1 MNELHL
7 IQNPANLNLHA
18 DTNDAYSVIKVEVD
32 NAQFVYVD
40 LDGTSIHM
48 LYDTDLVKYV
58 NREVIKKDKLFDYV
72 EIENDKYLIV
82 KNLMKDSF
90 YEVIFL
96 VQEYQSTKFDGYDKE
111 ALREALLDHIS
122 ICSHFERNKILRSEH
137 AVLDNRIGAT
147 MVKFEK
153 ATELVMYLSK
163 FGDKYADMIET
174 ISEDFNPSIGGEGE
188 REFIGTLEENISVI
202 YRMV

>member
-7 IQNPANLNLHA
+7 IQNPAKLNLNHG
-18 DTNDAYSVIKVEVD
+18 TNELYSVIKVETD

-40 LDGTSIHM
+40 LDGTNIHM

-58 NREVIKKDKLFDYV
+58 NQQVIKKNKLFDYV
-72 EIENDKYLIV
+72 EIENGKYLII

-122 ICSHFERNKILRSEH
+122 ICSHFERNRGLRSEH
-137 AVLDNRIGAT
+137 AIVDNRLGST
-147 MVKFEK
+147 MTKFEK
-153 ATELVMYLSK
+153 ATSLITYLSK
-163 FGDKYADMIET
+163 FGDRYVDAIET
-174 ISEDFNPSIGGEGE
+174 ITEDFNPSIGGEGE
-188 REFIGTLEENISVI
+188 REFICTLEENISVD